1 MELTA
6 EMIEARV
13 GDRQDL
19 VERFRGGDTMALVEL
34 LEHATGAQVAS
45 VTIRRVPRSTL
56 PT

>member
-45 VTIRRVPRSTL
+45 VTVRRVS
-56 PT
+56 